1 MTLFHDLQYA
11 VRTLRHSPAVTVMTV
26 LMLALGIGANTAI
39 FSVVYGALL
48 RPLPFPGADDLVV
61 VYRLYPSGDEW
72 ASNSVPRFVFW
83 RANNDALEQLAAHT
97 LATSG
102 FNLLSDG
109 PPERLLGTRVSFNF
123 FSVFATPPVLGRD
136 FVAADDRPGAARV
149 VVLSDRLWR
158 RQFGSDPGIVGATV
172 VLNDA
177 GHEVVGVAP
186 PGFDYPER
194 AELWTPIQ
202 LDPGSRERANY
213 LTLVG
218 RLRDDRSFEQ
228 AQAAMTVLARQH
240 YAMDPEI
247 GGESEN
253 LVLRPLG
260 EHLYGQLR
268 TSLLVL
274 LGAVGFVLLIACVN
288 VANLQLARSTV
299 RQKEIALRTVL
310 GASGGRI
317 VRQLLTES
325 VLLAAIGGAVGVVLA
340 WWLVPT
346 LVALGP
352 ASLRQLGNLGLDVSV
367 LLFAAAVSL
376 VTGIVFGLVP
386 ALQAVHT
393 DLNDPLKEGSTR
405 VLGSRGSGLTR
416 QILVVSEVALALV
429 LMIGAALLIRS
440 FAGLRATDPGFHA
453 DRVLTAKLVLPEAR
467 FRDATTLDMFNR
479 RIVDEIAAVPGVES
493 AAIASSLPLE
503 LGPDLPFIVNA
514 QYVEGSST
522 EGVGDAQYR
531 AVSPGYFGTLEIPL
545 VRGRAFTRQDVTGTP
560 GVVVV
565 NEALAARHWPGTDP
579 IGQLLTIG
587 PPYVPELADPAPRQV
602 VGVVRDV
609 REMSLDA
616 DPPQILYVPLA
627 QIPQLVLERFMQL
640 MPENVIVRTAVD
652 PASVTIALQ
661 EAVWAVEPTQPVSQV
676 LTMDQIVTRSLGS
689 AQFNMLLLGMLS
701 AVALLLAAVGIY
713 GVLSFLVGQRTRE
726 IGVRMALG
734 ATRTDVE
741 RMVVRQSMTTIAAGV
756 AVGLAGAFA
765 LTRLLASLVH
775 GVSVLDPATFVVSP
789 LILLAV
795 ALVATY
801 LPARRAAAL
810 DPAVA
815 LKNE

>member
-1 MTLFHDLQYA
+1 M
-11 VRTLRHSPAVTVMTV
+11 
-26 LMLALGIGANTAI
+26 
-39 FSVVYGALL
+39 
-48 RPLPFPGADDLVV
+48 
-61 VYRLYPSGDEW
+61 
-72 ASNSVPRFVFW
+72 
-83 RANNDALEQLAAHT
+83 
-97 LATSG
+97 
-102 FNLLSDG
+102 
-109 PPERLLGTRVSFNF
+109 
-123 FSVFATPPVLGRD
+123 
-136 FVAADDRPGAARV
+136 
-149 VVLSDRLWR
+149 
-158 RQFGSDPGIVGATV
+158 
-172 VLNDA
+172 
-177 GHEVVGVAP
+177 
-186 PGFDYPER
+186 
-194 AELWTPIQ
+194 
-202 LDPGSRERANY
+202 
-213 LTLVG
+213 
-218 RLRDDRSFEQ
+218 
-228 AQAAMTVLARQH
+228 
-240 YAMDPEI
+240 
-247 GGESEN
+247 
-253 LVLRPLG
+253 
-260 EHLYGQLR
+260 
-268 TSLLVL
+268 
-274 LGAVGFVLLIACVN
+274 
-288 VANLQLARSTV
+288 
-299 RQKEIALRTVL
+299 
-310 GASGGRI
+310 
-317 VRQLLTES
+317 
-325 VLLAAIGGAVGVVLA
+325 
-340 WWLVPT
+340 
-346 LVALGP
+346 
-352 ASLRQLGNLGLDVSV
+352 
-367 LLFAAAVSL
+367 
-376 VTGIVFGLVP
+376 
-386 ALQAVHT
+386 
-393 DLNDPLKEGSTR
+393 NDPLKEGSTR

-440 FAGLRATDPGFHA
+440 FAGLRATDPGFRA
-453 DRVLTAKLVLPEAR
+453 DRVLTAKLALPEAR
-467 FRDATTLDMFNR
+467 FRDATALDMFNR
-479 RIVDEIAAVPGVES
+479 RIVDEITAVPGVES

-514 QYVEGSST
+514 QYVEGSNT

-565 NEALAARHWPGTDP
+565 NEVLAARHWPGTDP

-652 PASVTIALQ
+652 PASMTIALQ
-661 EAVWAVEPTQPVSQV
+661 EAVWVVEPTQPVSQV

-741 RMVVRQSMTTIAAGV
+741 RMVVRQSLTTIAAGI

-789 LILLAV
+789 LVLLAV

-815 LKNE
+815 LKNEQRRPLPPRAESKRSVAPER